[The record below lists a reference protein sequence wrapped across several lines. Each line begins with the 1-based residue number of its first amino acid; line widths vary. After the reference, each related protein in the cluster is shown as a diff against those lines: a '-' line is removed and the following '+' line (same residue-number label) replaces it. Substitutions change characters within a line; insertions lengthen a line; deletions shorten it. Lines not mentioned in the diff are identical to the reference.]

1 MKKEKPYFDPY
12 VFQKVLEDV
21 WFPPYSNQVLKPWN
35 VSAKQKFLFCGFEKK
50 VKRYLEEEQ
59 KLIRN
64 IVNEEMNYYL
74 SCVEGYIRPSEEDRK
89 RWFEKLR
96 RDLELPP
103 NYKFE

>member
-1 MKKEKPYFDPY
+1 MD
-12 VFQKVLEDV
+12 
-21 WFPPYSNQVLKPWN
+21 LK
-35 VSAKQKFLFCGFEKK
+35 KK
-50 VKRYLEEEQ
+50 VKRHLEEEQ

-64 IVNEEMNYYL
+64 IVNEEMSYYL
-74 SCVEGYIRPSEEDRK
+74 SCVEDYIRPDEEDRK